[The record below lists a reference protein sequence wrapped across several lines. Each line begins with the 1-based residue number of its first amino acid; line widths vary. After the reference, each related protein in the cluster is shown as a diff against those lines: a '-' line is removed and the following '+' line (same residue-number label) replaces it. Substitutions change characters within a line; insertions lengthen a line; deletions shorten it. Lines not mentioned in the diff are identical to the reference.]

1 MADFSRKYLEKRVRR
16 DFGKENYERALQLV
30 DSYGGKPGEKGGPMV
45 QLACVVEAKGDIE
58 MLRLLIEQA
67 RQDYR
72 DALAGL
78 MIKYGNDWH
87 KHV

>member
-16 DFGKENYERALQLV
+16 DFGRENYQQAMQIV
-30 DSYGGKPGEKGGPMV
+30 DSYTDKGGPMV
-45 QLACVVEAKGDIE
+45 QLACVVEAEGNLE

-67 RQDYR
+67 RIDYR
-72 DALAGL
+72 DALAPL
-78 MIKYGNDWH
+78 MIKYGNNWH

>member
-16 DFGKENYERALQLV
+16 DFGRQHYEQAMEVV
-30 DSYGGKPGEKGGPMV
+30 DSYTDKGGPMV
-45 QLACVVEAKGDIE
+45 QLACVVEAKGDLE

-67 RQDYR
+67 RRDYR

-78 MIKYGNDWH
+78 MMRHGSDWH

>member
-16 DFGKENYERALQLV
+16 DFGRQNYEQAMEVV
-30 DSYGGKPGEKGGPMV
+30 DSYTDKGGPMV
-45 QLACVVEAKGDIE
+45 QLACVVEAEGNLE

-67 RQDYR
+67 RRDYR

-78 MIKYGNDWH
+78 MINYGTDWN